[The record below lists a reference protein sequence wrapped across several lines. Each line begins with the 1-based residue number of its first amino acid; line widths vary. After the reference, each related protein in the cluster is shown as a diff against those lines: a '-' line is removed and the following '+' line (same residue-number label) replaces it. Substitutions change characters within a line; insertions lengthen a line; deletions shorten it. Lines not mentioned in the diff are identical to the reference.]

1 MLKTGVSNCAAGEY
15 QKTVANNDSLISDN
29 YFLKGIT
36 SIALST
42 AYSSFLYRCLHNQNV
57 LRLDFLTLVIDLF
70 TSVAFLSIES
80 LFRMIRNLFQCKEYV
95 IETYFWY
102 EHSIIF
108 GVEWM
113 AMTNV
118 YGTLSSKSI
127 AKLMPKNWLFNDSLR
142 MQCSQCFYF
151 DTKQLFL
158 LKCNLL
164 NTLPSKHQN
173 SNGQNFSLI
182 YIVNI

>member
-1 MLKTGVSNCAAGEY
+1 MEADITFKTGVSNCAAGEY

-95 IETYFWY
+95 IETY
-102 EHSIIF
+102 
-108 GVEWM
+108 V
-113 AMTNV
+113 
-118 YGTLSSKSI
+118 
-127 AKLMPKNWLFNDSLR
+127 
-142 MQCSQCFYF
+142 
-151 DTKQLFL
+151 
-158 LKCNLL
+158 
-164 NTLPSKHQN
+164 
-173 SNGQNFSLI
+173 
-182 YIVNI
+182 